1 MEVTEVRIKLTEDND
16 DRLRAFCSLTFDD
29 CFVVRDIKIIE
40 GTSGPFIAMPSRKLM
55 FHCGSCGFK
64 NHLRSRY
71 CNQCGKQQPPASQQE
86 AAADSKT
93 RLYADIAHPI
103 NSACREKIQ
112 TKVIDEFQRE
122 VELSKQ
128 PGYKSRYEDEFA
140 VGSGKRGRKNSQSQ
154 TPRPHHLNKN
164 DSVPSPVSSTP
175 LPGSPGPTGNPSQ
188 QSAPA
193 DLHGKPLKAEQYSEG
208 IRRTGSGLHAFVG
221 STNGPS
227 RHGNLAA
234 MDVPSA
240 K

>member
-40 GTSGPFIAMPSRKLM
+40 GATGPFIAMPSRKLM

-86 AAADSKT
+86 ATADSKT

-103 NSACREKIQ
+103 NSVCREKIQ
-112 TKVIDEFQRE
+112 SKVIEEFGRE

-140 VGSGKRGRKNSQSQ
+140 VGSGKKGRKSHS
-154 TPRPHHLNKN
+154 PRPHHLSKK
-164 DSVPSPVSSTP
+164 DSKPSSV
-175 LPGSPGPTGNPSQ
+175 GGAAEPTGNSIEKP
-188 QSAPA
+188 QSN
-193 DLHGKPLKAEQYSEG
+193 PLKAEHYTEG
-208 IRRTGSGLHAFVG
+208 IRRTGQGSGGLRSLVG
-221 STNGPS
+221 SRSKPAS
-227 RHGNLAA
+227 QKNLAA